1 MRAARLVAAR
11 VAARTP
17 TSSRRLA
24 ARKLKTTTRA
34 RDAAI
39 AERASMTTGERSNA
53 SKLAAVREAM
63 AKRGV
68 RAVVV
73 PSQDPHFRRVGEAKA
88 NERNEERRR
97 ARRERLTNGRG
108 RVFLW
113 GTQ

>member
-17 TSSRRLA
+17 TSSRR
-24 ARKLKTTTRA
+24 KLKTTTRA

-39 AERASMTTGERSNA
+39 AERERAMTGERTNA
-53 SKLAAVREAM
+53 SKLAAVRAAM

-73 PSQDPHFRRVGEAKA
+73 PSQDPHFRRVGEANA
-88 NERNEERRR
+88 N
-97 ARRERLTNGRG
+97 
-108 RVFLW
+108 V
-113 GTQ
+113 